1 MNYNFQKNG
10 FLKNENI
17 EKNTVKFNSIRKT
30 PEQIKVEMIKL
41 KNNNGH
47 IVSNVSKNDKPVE
60 QENYYKSRIDAIKN
74 IRKK

>member
-30 PEQIKVEMIKL
+30 PEQIKVVMIKL

>member
-47 IVSNVSKNDKPVE
+47 ILSDISKNDKPVE